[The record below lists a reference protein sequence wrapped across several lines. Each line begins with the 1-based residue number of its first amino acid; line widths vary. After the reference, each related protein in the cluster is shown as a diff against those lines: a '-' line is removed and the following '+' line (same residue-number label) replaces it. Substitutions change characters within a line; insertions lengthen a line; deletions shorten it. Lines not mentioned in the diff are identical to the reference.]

1 MRNKILVIED
11 EPDVLRL
18 VAANLESAGFSVIT
32 ASDGIEGLAK
42 ARAELP
48 ALILLDLMLPG
59 MSGLEVCKK
68 VRVDSETAGILTIM
82 LTARHEEYDRIVGF
96 ELGADDYICKPFSPR
111 ELVLRVK
118 SVLRSNAGAAA
129 SPGVLEVGPLR
140 IDRRGREVRVNG
152 VPVSLTATEFNLL
165 ATLAQRRGRVLS
177 RQSLLDQLWG
187 VETSGES
194 RTIDV
199 HVRHLR
205 EKLGAAA
212 ECIETVRGFGYRLS
226 ETPGPN
232 TPGPAETALG

>member
-18 VAANLESAGFSVIT
+18 VAANLESAGFLVIT
-32 ASDGIEGLAK
+32 ALDGGEGLDK

-48 ALILLDLMLPG
+48 ALIVLDLMLPG

-68 VRVDSETAGILTIM
+68 VRAESETAGIPTIM

-118 SVLRSNAGAAA
+118 SVLRGATANPVILDA
-129 SPGVLEVGPLR
+129 GPLR
-140 IDRRGREVRVNG
+140 IDRRHREARLNG
-152 VPVSLTATEFNLL
+152 VPVSLTATEFTIL

-187 VETSGES
+187 VETNGES

-212 ECIETVRGFGYRLS
+212 ECIETIRGFGYRL
-226 ETPGPN
+226 
-232 TPGPAETALG
+232 AERRESPSPALG